1 MAYSGSDKAVG
12 VGPLAEA
19 LDTRRVTIWQ
29 MALIVLMLSALIL
42 DGFDSKLLSYAA
54 PLILKEWN
62 LTQAAFSTALAA
74 AMAGM
79 AIGAAVGGWLGDRS
93 GRRNVIVGSLIL
105 FGAATIASG
114 YSSNKEWMTVFRLIS
129 GVGFGAIVPNA
140 MALCAEWLPPRL
152 QSRVIAIM
160 AVGSPAGGMVGAG
173 ITITLL
179 PEYGWRGVFIIA
191 GIATAVLGLIM
202 LVWLP
207 ESPTFSLLKGRE
219 KQLEKDWRRIIRS
232 PLPVD
237 QSALAAAAAERKRE
251 GPRPRK
257 SIFVPELL
265 RLNVGMALL
274 ISTGP
279 FAIYIFGSWMPVMLT
294 TAGLKISDAIQGSF
308 VLNLLAVIAGLS
320 AGELV
325 RRYGTLIMYIG
336 CGIVMIAS
344 LVTVAAVLA
353 WSDAPGLGW
362 SKIILLGALGGYGA
376 GGGALVSTAS
386 SNMTASYPADRRA
399 TGVGFGVT
407 SARIGMIISIFAGGH
422 LLTGFNND
430 PNGLFLVAGL
440 AMLVV
445 IGSAFIIDRHIPGR
459 RSASAELKP
468 APAE

>member
-1 MAYSGSDKAVG
+1 MAHSGTDKTTG
-12 VGPLAEA
+12 VKPLAEA
-19 LDTRRVTIWQ
+19 LDGRRVTVWQ
-29 MALIVLMLSALIL
+29 MLLIVLTLSALIL

-54 PLILKEWN
+54 PLILKEWS

-93 GRRNVIVGSLIL
+93 GRRNVIVGSLIV
-105 FGAATIASG
+105 FGIATIGSG
-114 YSSNKEWMTVFRLIS
+114 LSPNKEWMTLFRLIS
-129 GVGFGAIVPNA
+129 GIGFGAIVPNA
-140 MALCAEWLPPRL
+140 FVLCAEWLPPRL

-191 GIATAVLGLIM
+191 GVATAILGFIM
-202 LVWLP
+202 FLWLP
-207 ESPTFSLLKGRE
+207 ESPTFSVLKGRE
-219 KQLEKDWRRIIRS
+219 KRLQKDWRRIIRA

-237 QSALAAAAAERKRE
+237 SATLAAAAAEQKQQ
-251 GPRPRK
+251 GIRPRR

-265 RLNVGMALL
+265 RLNVGLALL

-279 FAIYIFGSWMPVMLT
+279 FAIYIFGSWMPVILT
-294 TAGLKISDAIQGSF
+294 TAGLRISDAIEGSF
-308 VLNLLAVIAGLS
+308 ALNLLAVIAGLS

-336 CGIVMIAS
+336 CAVLMIVS
-344 LVTVAAVLA
+344 LATVAAVLA
-353 WSDAPGLGW
+353 WSPAPGHGW
-362 SKIILLGALGGYGA
+362 TKIILLAALGGYGG
-376 GGGALVSTAS
+376 GGGALVSVAS
-386 SNMTASYPADRRA
+386 ANMTAAYPIDRRA

-407 SARIGMIISIFAGGH
+407 CARIGMIISIFAGGH
-422 LLTGFNND
+422 LLTGFDNN
-430 PNGLFLVAGL
+430 PNALFLVAGL

-445 IGSAFIIDRHIPGR
+445 IASSFIVDRHIPSR
-459 RSASAELKP
+459 RSTKVELTP